1 VQLKAQARPHEG
13 TGLDAEHRR
22 DKRASQIAR
31 RIEADI
37 IRRGWPIG
45 QSLGSEQAL
54 QQHYQVSRSVLREA
68 VRLVEHHRVA
78 RMRRGP
84 NGGLL
89 VCEPD
94 ATPATRAIII
104 YLEYLGT
111 TIDDLLDA
119 RLLLEPLAASLAAER
134 IDEAGIDRL
143 RAVLDVEK
151 HRIPSPSAARDE
163 FHAALAEQ
171 SKNPVLQLFIDIL
184 MRLTTRYA
192 EDSRVDS
199 ASDAVEVIDRTHSE
213 HSDIV
218 AAVTAGDSARA
229 KTLSEGHA
237 ESVTDWLRRHQ
248 PGDDAGRRG
257 ATRGYHPLA
266 GASSA
271 ISDSSGPTRKQRG
284 LDREAAHGKLAE
296 VLAAAIRDDIAAGGW
311 QVGSVFGTEVALLE
325 RYRVSRSVL
334 REAVRLLEYHAV
346 AQTRRGPGGGLVVAK
361 PQAQASI
368 DTIALYLQYRKPC
381 REDLRLVRD
390 AIEIE
395 NVATVV
401 KRRDAPEVRAFLDR
415 HQLVMEEAGNDAY
428 KAAGMEEFLFH
439 TGLAQLAGNAV
450 LDLFL
455 RIIVELFRRHWA
467 GTQQKSPTRGH
478 LVDVQRAH
486 LRVIEAIVAGDDSL
500 ARYRTRRHLDAAA
513 SWWL

>member
-1 VQLKAQARPHEG
+1 LSVQARS
-13 TGLDAEHRR
+13 
-22 DKRASQIAR
+22 DKRASRIAR

-54 QQHYQVSRSVLREA
+54 QQRYRVSRSVLREA

-84 NGGLL
+84 HGGLL

-94 ATPATRAIII
+94 AAAATHAIII

-111 TIDDLLDA
+111 TTADLLDA

-134 IDEAGIDRL
+134 IDEAGIERL
-143 RAVLDVEK
+143 RAVLRAEQ
-151 HRIPSPSAARDE
+151 HRTADPATARDE

-184 MRLTTRYA
+184 MRLTVRYA

-199 ASDAVEVIDRTHSE
+199 ARDALEAIERRHREHSE
-213 HSDIV
+213 IV

-229 KTLSEGHA
+229 KTLSEHHA
-237 ESVTDWLRRHQ
+237 ESVTAWLQDHQ
-248 PGDDAGRRG
+248 PQGRAGKRRE
-257 ATRGYHPLA
+257 
-266 GASSA
+266 
-271 ISDSSGPTRKQRG
+271 
-284 LDREAAHGKLAE
+284 LDREAPSGKLAE
-296 VLAAAIRDDIAAGGW
+296 VLATAMLDDIATSGR
-311 QVGSVFGTEVALLE
+311 QVGEVFGTEVALLE
-325 RYRVSRSVL
+325 RYRVSRSVF

-346 AQTRRGPGGGLVVAK
+346 ARMRRGPGGGLVVAE

-368 DTIALYLQYRKPC
+368 DTIALYLQYRKP
-381 REDLRLVRD
+381 RGEDLRLVRD
-390 AIEIE
+390 AIEID
-395 NVATVV
+395 NVARVV
-401 KRRDAPEVRAFLDR
+401 ERREAPEAQAFLDTHR
-415 HQLVMEEAGNDAY
+415 LTIEAAGADPRN
-428 KAAGMEEFLFH
+428 AGMEEFLFH

-450 LDLFL
+450 LELFL
-455 RIIVELFRRHWA
+455 RILVELLRRHWA
-467 GTQQKSPTRGH
+467 STAQPIPSRDD

-486 LRVIEAIVAGDDSL
+486 LRVIEAIADGDDSL

>member
-1 VQLKAQARPHEG
+1 LNVEARPQLG
-13 TGLDAEHRR
+13 TGPDAEHRL

-54 QQHYQVSRSVLREA
+54 QRRYHVSRSVLREA

-78 RMRRGP
+78 HMRRGP

-94 ATPATRAIII
+94 AGPATHAIII

-111 TIDDLLDA
+111 TIGDLLDA
-119 RLLLEPLAASLAAER
+119 RLLLEPLAAARAAER
-134 IDEAGIDRL
+134 IDEAGIERL
-143 RAVLDVEK
+143 RAVLENEK
-151 HRIPSPSAARDE
+151 HRTSGLSAAPDE

-184 MRLTTRYA
+184 MRLTSRYA
-192 EDSRVDS
+192 EQSRAGS
-199 ASDAVEVIDRTHSE
+199 ADEAVETLDRTHSQ
-213 HSDIV
+213 HSEIV

-229 KTLSEGHA
+229 KTLSERHA
-237 ESVTDWLRRHQ
+237 ESVTAWLQDHHT
-248 PGDDAGRRG
+248 PGVGRIPRGGNRDAPRG
-257 ATRGYHPLA
+257 KR
-266 GASSA
+266 
-271 ISDSSGPTRKQRG
+271 
-284 LDREAAHGKLAE
+284 AE
-296 VLAAAIRDDIAAGGW
+296 VLAAAIRDDIAAKGW
-311 QVGSVFGTEVALLE
+311 QVGSVLGSELALLD

-334 REAVRLLEYHAV
+334 REAVRILEYHTV
-346 AQTRRGPGGGLVVAK
+346 ARTRRGPGGGLVVAK

-368 DTIALYLQYRKPC
+368 DTIALYLQYRKPS
-381 REDLRLVRD
+381 RDDLRLVRD
-390 AIEIE
+390 AIEID
-395 NVATVV
+395 NVAKVV
-401 KRRDAPEVRAFLDR
+401 KQRDAPEVRAFLNGHR
-415 HQLVMEEAGNDAY
+415 RVIEEAGNDVR
-428 KAAGMEEFLFH
+428 KAGMEEFLFH

-455 RIIVELFRRHWA
+455 RILVELFRRNWA
-467 GTQQKSPTRGH
+467 TTEQKSPSRSD
-478 LVDVQRAH
+478 LVDVQHAH
-486 LRVIEAIVAGDDSL
+486 LRVIEAITEGDDSL

>member
-1 VQLKAQARPHEG
+1 VHASSGTDVQHRP
-13 TGLDAEHRR
+13 

-54 QQHYQVSRSVLREA
+54 QQRYRVSRSVLREA
-68 VRLVEHHRVA
+68 VRLVEHHQVA

-94 ATPATRAIII
+94 AAPATHAIII

-111 TIDDLLDA
+111 TISDLLDA
-119 RLLLEPLAASLAAER
+119 RLLLEPLAASLAAQR
-134 IDEAGIDRL
+134 IDEAGIDLL
-143 RAVLDVEK
+143 RAVLGAEQRRTPDPVT
-151 HRIPSPSAARDE
+151 PRDE

-184 MRLTTRYA
+184 MRLTVRYA
-192 EDSRVDS
+192 EDSRLES
-199 ASDAVEVIDRTHSE
+199 ATDALAAIDRRHRE
-213 HSDIV
+213 HADIV
-218 AAVTAGDSARA
+218 AAVTAGDAARA
-229 KTLSEGHA
+229 MTLSERHA
-237 ESVTDWLRRHQ
+237 ESVTAWLQYHQ
-248 PGDDAGRRG
+248 PAGRARKRRG
-257 ATRGYHPLA
+257 
-266 GASSA
+266 
-271 ISDSSGPTRKQRG
+271 SG
-284 LDREAAHGKLAE
+284 REAPHGKLAE
-296 VLAAAIRDDIAAGGW
+296 VLAAAIRDDIATSGW
-311 QVGSVFGTEVALLE
+311 RVGEVFGTEVALLE

-346 AQTRRGPGGGLVVAK
+346 ATMRRGPGGGLIVAE

-368 DTIALYLQYRKPC
+368 DTIARYLQYRKPR

-390 AIEIE
+390 TIEID
-395 NVATVV
+395 NVAKVV
-401 KRRDAPEVRAFLDR
+401 KRRDTPEVRAFLDSHR
-415 HQLVMEEAGNDAY
+415 MIIEEAGNDLR
-428 KAAGMEEFLFH
+428 KAGMAEFLFH

-455 RIIVELFRRHWA
+455 RILVELFRGLWISTEH
-467 GTQQKSPTRGH
+467 KSPSRSD
-478 LVDVQRAH
+478 LVDVQHAH
-486 LRVIEAIVAGDDSL
+486 LRIIEAIAQGDESL

>member
-1 VQLKAQARPHEG
+1 MSPKARLH
-13 TGLDAEHRR
+13 

-31 RIEADI
+31 RIEADV

-45 QSLGSEQAL
+45 KSLGSEQAL
-54 QQHYQVSRSVLREA
+54 QQRYRVSRSVLREA
-68 VRLVEHHRVA
+68 VRLVEHHQVA

-94 ATPATRAIII
+94 AGPATHAIII

-111 TIDDLLDA
+111 TIGDLLDA

-134 IDEAGIDRL
+134 IDEAGIERL
-143 RAVLDVEK
+143 RAVLRAEGDRTPDLSV
-151 HRIPSPSAARDE
+151 PRDQ

-184 MRLTTRYA
+184 MRLTVRYA
-192 EDSRVDS
+192 EDSRLDS
-199 ASDAVEVIDRTHSE
+199 ASDALEAIDRRHHE
-213 HSDIV
+213 HSGIV
-218 AAVTAGDSARA
+218 AAVTAGDAARA
-229 KTLSEGHA
+229 MTLSERHA
-237 ESVTDWLRRHQ
+237 ESMTAWLEYHR
-248 PGDDAGRRG
+248 PDDDAHI
-257 ATRGYHPLA
+257 A
-266 GASSA
+266 
-271 ISDSSGPTRKQRG
+271 RG
-284 LDREAAHGKLAE
+284 LDRDTPRGKLAE
-296 VLAAAIRDDIAAGGW
+296 VLAAAIRDDIASSGW
-311 QVGSVFGTEVALLE
+311 PVGEVFGTEVALLE

-346 AQTRRGPGGGLVVAK
+346 ARTRRGPGGGLVVAQ

-368 DTIALYLQYRKPC
+368 DTIALYLQYRKPR

-390 AIEIE
+390 AIEID
-395 NVATVV
+395 NVAKVV
-401 KRRDAPEVRAFLDR
+401 KRRDAPDVHAFLDR
-415 HQLVMEEAGNDAY
+415 HRLIIEEAGNDLR
-428 KAAGMEEFLFH
+428 KASIEEFLFH

-455 RIIVELFRRHWA
+455 RILVELFRRHWA
-467 GTQQKSPTRGH
+467 STEQPIPSHRD

-486 LRVIEAIVAGDDSL
+486 LRIIEAITEGDDSL

>member
-1 VQLKAQARPHEG
+1 M
-13 TGLDAEHRR
+13 
-22 DKRASQIAR
+22 AR

-54 QQHYQVSRSVLREA
+54 QQRYRASRAVLREA

-94 ATPATRAIII
+94 AAPATHAIII

-111 TIDDLLDA
+111 TIGDLLDA

-134 IDEAGIDRL
+134 IDESGIDRL
-143 RAVLDVEK
+143 RTVLYADG
-151 HRIPSPSAARDE
+151 HRTPGPWAPRDE
-163 FHAALAEQ
+163 FHTVLAEQ
-171 SKNPVLQLFIDIL
+171 SKNPVLRLFIDIL
-184 MRLTTRYA
+184 MRLSSRYA
-192 EDSRVDS
+192 EDSRADS
-199 ASDAVEVIDRTHSE
+199 ASEAVEAIEQMHREHSE
-213 HSDIV
+213 IV

-229 KTLSEGHA
+229 KTLSEQHA
-237 ESVTDWLRRHQ
+237 QSVTGWLQAHRL
-248 PGDDAGRRG
+248 PGRGRKR
-257 ATRGYHPLA
+257 
-266 GASSA
+266 
-271 ISDSSGPTRKQRG
+271 RG
-284 LDREAAHGKLAE
+284 LDRAAPQGKRAE
-296 VLAAAIRDDIAAGGW
+296 VLAAAIRDDIAANGW
-311 QVGSVFGTEVALLE
+311 QVGSVFGTEVALTE

-334 REAVRLLEYHAV
+334 REAVRLLEYHAI
-346 AQTRRGPGGGLVVAK
+346 ARTRPGPGGGLVVAK

-381 REDLRLVRD
+381 RDDLRLVRD
-390 AIEIE
+390 AIEID
-395 NVATVV
+395 NVARVV
-401 KRRDAPEVRAFLDR
+401 KRRDTPDVRAFLDTHR
-415 HQLVMEEAGNDAY
+415 LVIQEAGIDPR
-428 KAAGMEEFLFH
+428 KAGMEEFLFH

-455 RIIVELFRRHWA
+455 RILVELFRRHWA
-467 GTQQKSPTRGH
+467 TTEPKLPSRAD
-478 LVDVQRAH
+478 LVDVERAH
-486 LRVIEAIVAGDDSL
+486 LSIIEAIRDGDDSL
-500 ARYRTRRHLDAAA
+500 ARHRTRRHLDAAA

>member
-1 VQLKAQARPHEG
+1 LSVQARLHV
-13 TGLDAEHRR
+13 TARTDVEHRP

-54 QQHYQVSRSVLREA
+54 QRRYRVSRSVLREA
-68 VRLVEHHRVA
+68 VRLVEHHQVA

-94 ATPATRAIII
+94 AAPATHAIII
-104 YLEYLGT
+104 YLEYVGT
-111 TIDDLLDA
+111 TIGDLLDA

-143 RAVLDVEK
+143 RAVLGAEE
-151 HRIPSPSAARDE
+151 HRTRDPLVPHDE

-171 SKNPVLQLFIDIL
+171 SKNSVLQLFIDIL
-184 MRLTTRYA
+184 MRLSVRYA
-192 EDSRVDS
+192 EDSRLDS
-199 ASDAVEVIDRTHSE
+199 AGEALEAIDRRH
-213 HSDIV
+213 HQHADIV

-229 KTLSEGHA
+229 KTLSERHA
-237 ESVTDWLRRHQ
+237 ESVTAWLQDHQ
-248 PGDDAGRRG
+248 PPRRAGNR
-257 ATRGYHPLA
+257 
-266 GASSA
+266 
-271 ISDSSGPTRKQRG
+271 RG
-284 LDREAAHGKLAE
+284 LDREAPRGKLAE
-296 VLAAAIRDDIAAGGW
+296 VLATAIRDDIVTSGRQIGE
-311 QVGSVFGTEVALLE
+311 VFGTEVALLE

-346 AQTRRGPGGGLVVAK
+346 AKMRRGPGGGLVVAE

-368 DTIALYLQYRKPC
+368 DTIALYLQYRKP
-381 REDLRLVRD
+381 RGEDLRLVRD
-390 AIEIE
+390 AIEID
-395 NVATVV
+395 NVAKVV
-401 KRRDAPEVRAFLDR
+401 KRRDAPEVRAFLDTHR
-415 HQLVMEEAGNDAY
+415 LTIEEAGNDLR
-428 KAAGMEEFLFH
+428 KAGMEEFLFH

-455 RIIVELFRRHWA
+455 RILVEVFRRHWA
-467 GTQQKSPTRGH
+467 STEQKSPSRSD

-486 LRVIEAIVAGDDSL
+486 LRIIEAIAQGDDSL
-500 ARYRTRRHLDAAA
+500 ARYRTRRHLDATA

>member
-1 VQLKAQARPHEG
+1 VQLRPEALLHAGAGSPPE
-13 TGLDAEHRR
+13 RR
-22 DKRASQIAR
+22 PDKRASQIAR

-54 QQHYQVSRSVLREA
+54 QKRYRVSRSVLREA
-68 VRLVEHHRVA
+68 VRLVEHHQVA

-94 ATPATRAIII
+94 AAPATHAIII

-111 TIDDLLDA
+111 TIGDLLNA

-143 RAVLDVEK
+143 RAVLRAEQGRAPDPTA
-151 HRIPSPSAARDE
+151 PSDE

-184 MRLTTRYA
+184 MRLTVRYA
-192 EDSRVDS
+192 EGSRLDS
-199 ASDAVEVIDRTHSE
+199 AGDALEVIDRRHRE
-213 HSDIV
+213 HSAIV
-218 AAVTAGDSARA
+218 AAVTAGDAARA
-229 KTLSEGHA
+229 MTLSERHA
-237 ESVTDWLRRHQ
+237 ESVTAWLQDHHHPARR
-248 PGDDAGRRG
+248 RR
-257 ATRGYHPLA
+257 
-266 GASSA
+266 
-271 ISDSSGPTRKQRG
+271 QRRES
-284 LDREAAHGKLAE
+284 DREAPHGKLAE
-296 VLAAAIRDDIAAGGW
+296 VLAAAIRDDIASSGW
-311 QVGSVFGTEVALLE
+311 RVGEVFGTELALLE

-346 AQTRRGPGGGLVVAK
+346 ATTRRGPGGGLVVAE

-368 DTIALYLQYRKPC
+368 DTIALYLQYRRPR
-381 REDLRLVRD
+381 REDLILIRD
-390 AIEIE
+390 AIEID
-395 NVATVV
+395 NVAKVV
-401 KRRDAPEVRAFLDR
+401 SRRDAPEVRAFLDR
-415 HQLVMEEAGNDAY
+415 HRSVIEEDDDPRKAGV
-428 KAAGMEEFLFH
+428 EEFLFH
-439 TGLAQLAGNAV
+439 TGLATLAGNAV

-455 RIIVELFRRHWA
+455 RILVELFRRHWVS
-467 GTQQKSPTRGH
+467 TERPIPSH
-478 LVDVQRAH
+478 SDLVDVRHAH
-486 LRVIEAIVAGDDSL
+486 LRIIEAIAQGDDSL
-500 ARYRTRRHLDAAA
+500 ARYRIRRHLDAAA

>member
-1 VQLKAQARPHEG
+1 MQLNVEARPDVG
-13 TGLDAEHRR
+13 AGPDAEHRP

-54 QQHYQVSRSVLREA
+54 QQRYQVSRSVLREA

-78 RMRRGP
+78 HMRRGP

-94 ATPATRAIII
+94 AGPATHAIII

-111 TIDDLLDA
+111 TIGDLLDA
-119 RLLLEPLAASLAAER
+119 RLLLEPLAASRAAER

-143 RAVLDVEK
+143 RAVLDAEN
-151 HRIPSPSAARDE
+151 HRTAGPSAPRDE

-192 EDSRVDS
+192 EGSRAES
-199 ASDAVEVIDRTHSE
+199 AADAVETLDRTHGE
-213 HSDIV
+213 HSEIV
-218 AAVTAGDSARA
+218 AAVTAGDAARA
-229 KTLSEGHA
+229 KTLSERHA
-237 ESVTDWLRRHQ
+237 ESVTAWLQSHQ
-248 PGDDAGRRG
+248 PGDDAGRNGLR
-257 ATRGYHPLA
+257 R
-266 GASSA
+266 SRA
-271 ISDSSGPTRKQRG
+271 ISASPGVARKRRG
-284 LDREAAHGKLAE
+284 LDGDAPHGKRAE
-296 VLAAAIRDDIAAGGW
+296 VLAAAIRDDIAASGW
-311 QVGSVFGTEVALLE
+311 QVGSVFGSEVALLE

-346 AQTRRGPGGGLVVAK
+346 ACTRRGPGGGLVVAK
-361 PQAQASI
+361 PHAQASI
-368 DTIALYLQYRKPC
+368 DTIALYLQYGKPG
-381 REDLRLVRD
+381 RDDLRLVRD
-390 AIEIE
+390 AIEID
-395 NVATVV
+395 NVAKVV
-401 KRRDAPEVRAFLDR
+401 KRRDAPEVRAFLDGHR
-415 HQLVMEEAGNDAY
+415 QVIEEAGNDVR
-428 KAAGMEEFLFH
+428 KVGMEEFLFH

-455 RIIVELFRRHWA
+455 RILVELFRRHWA
-467 GTQQKSPTRGH
+467 STEQKPPSRAD
-478 LVDVQRAH
+478 LVDVQHAH
-486 LRVIEAIVAGDDSL
+486 LRVIEAIAEGDDSL

>member
-1 VQLKAQARPHEG
+1 VQLKADAGSHG
-13 TGLDAEHRR
+13 GADLDVEHRR
-22 DKRASQIAR
+22 DKRAAQIAR

-54 QQHYQVSRSVLREA
+54 QQHYQASRSVLREA

-89 VCEPD
+89 VREPD
-94 ATPATRAIII
+94 AAPATHAIII

-111 TIDDLLDA
+111 TIGDLLDA

-143 RAVLDVEK
+143 RAVVDAEK
-151 HRIPSPSAARDE
+151 HRTPGPLAARDE

-192 EDSRVDS
+192 QDSRVDS
-199 ASDAVEVIDRTHSE
+199 AGDVVEVIDRTRCE

-229 KTLSEGHA
+229 KTLSERHA
-237 ESVTDWLRRHQ
+237 ESVTAWLRRHQ
-248 PGDDAGRRG
+248 PDADADPR
-257 ATRGYHPLA
+257 LA
-266 GASSA
+266 
-271 ISDSSGPTRKQRG
+271 RNRRG
-284 LDREAAHGKLAE
+284 LDREAANGKRAE

-346 AQTRRGPGGGLVVAK
+346 ARTRRGPGGGLVVAK

-368 DTIALYLQYRKPC
+368 DTIALYLQYRKPR
-381 REDLRLVRD
+381 REDLQLVRD
-390 AIEIE
+390 AIEVE
-395 NVATVV
+395 NVAKIV
-401 KRRDAPEVRAFLDR
+401 KRRDTPEVRAFLDGHR
-415 HQLVMEEAGNDAY
+415 LVIGGAGNDVG
-428 KAAGMEEFLFH
+428 KADLEEFLFH

-450 LDLFL
+450 LELFL
-455 RIIVELFRRHWA
+455 RILVELFRRHWA
-467 GTQQKSPTRGH
+467 STEQKLPGRSD

-486 LRVIEAIVAGDDSL
+486 LRVIEAIVEGDDSL

>member
-1 VQLKAQARPHEG
+1 MQLSVQARLHVRAG
-13 TGLDAEHRR
+13 TDAEHRP

-54 QQHYQVSRSVLREA
+54 QRRYRVSRSVLREA
-68 VRLVEHHRVA
+68 VRLVEHHQVA

-94 ATPATRAIII
+94 AAPATHAIII
-104 YLEYLGT
+104 YLEYVGT
-111 TIDDLLDA
+111 TIGDLLDA

-143 RAVLDVEK
+143 RAVLGAEE
-151 HRIPSPSAARDE
+151 HRTADPLTPRDE
-163 FHAALAEQ
+163 FHVALADQ
-171 SKNPVLQLFIDIL
+171 SKNSVLQLFIDIL
-184 MRLTTRYA
+184 MRLTVRYA
-192 EDSRVDS
+192 EDSRLDS
-199 ASDAVEVIDRTHSE
+199 ARDALDAIDRRHRE
-213 HSDIV
+213 HAGIV
-218 AAVTAGDSARA
+218 AAVTAGDAARA
-229 KTLSEGHA
+229 TTLSEHHA
-237 ESVTDWLRRHQ
+237 ESVTAWLQDHQ
-248 PGDDAGRRG
+248 PGDDARRNG
-257 ATRGYHPLA
+257 VRR
-266 GASSA
+266 SRA
-271 ISDSSGPTRKQRG
+271 ISGAAGRTRKRRKS
-284 LDREAAHGKLAE
+284 DAEAPRGKLAE
-296 VLAAAIRDDIAAGGW
+296 VLAAAIRDDIATSGW
-311 QVGSVFGTEVALLE
+311 RVGEVFGTEVALLE

-346 AQTRRGPGGGLVVAK
+346 AITRRGPGGGLVVAE

-368 DTIALYLQYRKPC
+368 DTIALYLQYRKPR
-381 REDLRLVRD
+381 REDLSLIRD
-390 AIEIE
+390 AIEID
-395 NVATVV
+395 NVAKVV
-401 KRRDAPEVRAFLDR
+401 KRHDAPEVRAFLDR
-415 HQLVMEEAGNDAY
+415 HRLIIEEAGDDPR
-428 KAAGMEEFLFH
+428 KAGMEEFLFH

-455 RIIVELFRRHWA
+455 RILVELFRRHWS
-467 GTQQKSPTRGH
+467 TTKQPIPSRSD

-486 LRVIEAIVAGDDSL
+486 LRIIEAIAQGDDSL
-500 ARYRTRRHLDAAA
+500 ARYRIRRHLDAAA